1 MSYQHAGIYAIVKR
15 VIGWLIFI
23 PAFISTCD
31 SFVD

>member
-23 PAFISTCD
+23 PASLFQRQ
-31 SFVD
+31 FR